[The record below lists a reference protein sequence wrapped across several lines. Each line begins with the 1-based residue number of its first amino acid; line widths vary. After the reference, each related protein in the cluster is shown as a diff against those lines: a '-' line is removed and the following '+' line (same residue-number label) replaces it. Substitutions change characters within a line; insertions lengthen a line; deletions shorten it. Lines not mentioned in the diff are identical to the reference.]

1 MTDTKS
7 NETTPDQLM
16 KTFEGRSLK
25 SIIIF
30 TVVVHAILLLGTSV
44 PYLFG
49 AVFGKSE
56 AAEESEEVR
65 MTSAVKDV
73 QAAIRDIA
81 DQYGLKAQDLSS
93 QFAGGAPKAPE
104 SAPPE
109 ETPVASEEAPAA
121 EGEEPKSEIEKEIE
135 KVEEGPELP
144 PVEDEDL
151 FK

>member
-25 SIIIF
+25 SIVVF
-30 TVVVHAILLLGTSV
+30 TVFVHAILLVATSV
-44 PYLFG
+44 PFLLG
-49 AVFGKSE
+49 SVFGQTEVK
-56 AAEESEEVR
+56 EESEEVR
-65 MTSAVKDV
+65 LTSAVKEAQV
-73 QAAIRDIA
+73 AIREIA
-81 DQYGLKAQDLSS
+81 DQYGLKPQDLSS
-93 QFAGGAPKAPE
+93 QFADGAPKAPE
-104 SAPPE
+104 ADPKGDPA
-109 ETPVASEEAPAA
+109 VSEEAPATED
-121 EGEEPKSEIEKEIE
+121 EGTKSEIEKELE